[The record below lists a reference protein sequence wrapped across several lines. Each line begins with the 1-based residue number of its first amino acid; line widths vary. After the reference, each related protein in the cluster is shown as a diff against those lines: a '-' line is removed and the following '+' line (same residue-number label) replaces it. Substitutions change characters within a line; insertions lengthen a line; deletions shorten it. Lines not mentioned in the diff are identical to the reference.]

1 MARGPA
7 FRTVPGGYGPAPTG
21 FTYHVKVTT
30 AVNTTQRLGT
40 LSAVPAVPDEAFGAS
55 QARGT
60 ATRPPNHLWIQVPAG
75 AANPIY
81 VSTDNNT
88 APVVGGPGIEVNPGS
103 TLKLDAAG
111 EILLRGSKPFGDVAP
126 FTVNSLS
133 AIQIIATAATAVL
146 LHYFD

>member
-7 FRTVPGGYGPAPTG
+7 FRTIPGGYGPAPTG

-30 AVNTTQRLGT
+30 AANSAQRLGT
-40 LSAVPAVPDEAFGAS
+40 LSAVPAVPDEAKGGS
-55 QARGT
+55 DQRGI
-60 ATRPPNHLWIQVPAG
+60 ATRPPNHLWIQVPVG

-88 APVVGGPGIEVNPGS
+88 TPVVGGPGIEVAPGA
-103 TLKLDAAG
+103 TLKLDSAS
-111 EILLRGSKPFGDVAP
+111 EIFLQGSKKFGDVVP
-126 FTVNSLS
+126 FTVNALS
-133 AIQIIATAATAVL
+133 SIQIIATVATAVL